1 MAVALASER
10 SRAAAFIS
18 ILFKVEISGG
28 TGGGISIKSHAA
40 AAAGKFYPDKKP
52 RQQKRWRMIGMTVCF
67 ARCKRGPAYQKKFE

>member
-28 TGGGISIKSHAA
+28 TGGGNQYDNLFCAMQKG
-40 AAAGKFYPDKKP
+40 AGLSEK
-52 RQQKRWRMIGMTVCF
+52 I
-67 ARCKRGPAYQKKFE
+67 

>member
-52 RQQKRWRMIGMTVCF
+52 RWRIIGMAVCF